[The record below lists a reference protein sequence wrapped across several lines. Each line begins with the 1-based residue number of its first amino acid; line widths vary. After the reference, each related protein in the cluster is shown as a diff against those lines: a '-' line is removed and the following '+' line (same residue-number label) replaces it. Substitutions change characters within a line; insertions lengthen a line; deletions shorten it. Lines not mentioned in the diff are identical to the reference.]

1 MCASTEL
8 SNKKLYSTFMR
19 TYAQASKIPEY
30 LAMLLQYYKWKN
42 VGIMFTKKKKW
53 LTRKEDIVKKLKLA
67 KIKIRIEVELDDSY
81 LFDVNET
88 EYMKQVKQ
96 KLKLI
101 KDQARSE
108 QTN

>member
-1 MCASTEL
+1 
-8 SNKKLYSTFMR
+8 
-19 TYAQASKIPEY
+19 
-30 LAMLLQYYKWKN
+30 MLLQYYKWKN

-67 KIKIRIEVELDDSY
+67 KIKIRIEVELDDSL
-81 LFDVNET
+81 LFHVNET

>member
-1 MCASTEL
+1 
-8 SNKKLYSTFMR
+8 
-19 TYAQASKIPEY
+19 
-30 LAMLLQYYKWKN
+30 
-42 VGIMFTKKKKW
+42 MFTKKKEW

-67 KIKIRIEVELDDSY
+67 KIKIRIEVELDDSD
-81 LFDVNET
+81 LFEFNET
-88 EYMKQVKQ
+88 EYMKQAKR

>member
-1 MCASTEL
+1 MCVSTEL

-30 LAMLLQYYKWKN
+30 LTMLLQYYKWKN
-42 VGIMFTKKKKW
+42 VGLMFTKKKEW

-67 KIKIRIEVELDDSY
+67 EIKIRIEVELDDSD
-81 LFDVNET
+81 LFEFNET
-88 EYMKQVKQ
+88 EYMKQAKQ

>member
-1 MCASTEL
+1 MCVSTEL

-30 LAMLLQYYKWKN
+30 LTMLLQYYKWKN
-42 VGIMFTKKKKW
+42 VGLMFTKKKEW

-67 KIKIRIEVELDDSY
+67 KIKIRIEVELDDSD
-81 LFDVNET
+81 LFEFNET
-88 EYMKQVKQ
+88 EYMKQAKR

>member
-1 MCASTEL
+1 
-8 SNKKLYSTFMR
+8 
-19 TYAQASKIPEY
+19 
-30 LAMLLQYYKWKN
+30 
-42 VGIMFTKKKKW
+42 MFTKKKEW

-67 KIKIRIEVELDDSY
+67 EIKIRIEVELDDSD
-81 LFDVNET
+81 LFEFNET
-88 EYMKQVKQ
+88 EYMKQAKQ

>member
-1 MCASTEL
+1 
-8 SNKKLYSTFMR
+8 
-19 TYAQASKIPEY
+19 
-30 LAMLLQYYKWKN
+30 
-42 VGIMFTKKKKW
+42 MFTKKKEW

-67 KIKIRIEVELDDSY
+67 KIKIRIEVELDDSD
-81 LFDVNET
+81 LLEFNET
-88 EYMKQVKQ
+88 EYMKQAKQ

>member
-1 MCASTEL
+1 
-8 SNKKLYSTFMR
+8 
-19 TYAQASKIPEY
+19 
-30 LAMLLQYYKWKN
+30 MLLQYYKWKN

-67 KIKIRIEVELDDSY
+67 KIKIRIEVELDDSL